1 MTPSVPALAPAT
13 SRPRLNLAILGLIPF
28 LTFAILFIGLPSLRM
43 FTGSFTTTT
52 GAFTLDNLV
61 EALRSGLIIEAY
73 LNSIQ
78 LSAVSSVGG
87 GLVGFFIASAVAY
100 GNLPSA
106 VRRAVMT
113 FAGLAANFGGVPLA
127 FSIIAIIGRT
137 GFLTGLLDAAGFDL
151 YGTGFTIYS
160 FPGLVIA
167 YLYFQVPLV
176 VVILVPVLE
185 SMRREWREAAANL
198 GADRLQYWMRVALPI
213 LAPTLLGTLILLFG
227 NAFGAYATAQALTGG
242 RLNLI
247 TLQIGSQLRGDVLG
261 NPGLGYA
268 MVLGMVA
275 IMAVSI
281 AAYSALQRRSERWL
295 R

>member
-1 MTPSVPALAPAT
+1 
-13 SRPRLNLAILGLIPF
+13 
-28 LTFAILFIGLPSLRM
+28 M
-43 FTGSFTTTT
+43 FTGSFTTVA
-52 GAFTLDNLV
+52 GDFTLANLL
-61 EALRSGLIIEAY
+61 EATQSRVIVDAY
-73 LNSIQ
+73 INSIQ
-78 LSAVSSVGG
+78 LSAVTAVGG
-87 GLVGFFIASAVAY
+87 GLIGFFIASAVAY

-137 GFLTGLLDAAGFDL
+137 GFLTGILKNVGFDL

-160 FPGLVIA
+160 YPGLVIA

-185 SMRREWREAAANL
+185 SLRVEWREAASNL
-198 GADRLQYWMRVALPI
+198 GASRLQYWSRVALPI

-242 RLNLI
+242 TLNLI